1 MGKKAKAHR
10 ARVAARNAR
19 IKEEGK
25 RLTKAYLKAREAL
38 KEYSDSLLVQDGIKG
53 PGFLE
58 LTGSDADKYQL

>member
-1 MGKKAKAHR
+1 MGKKTKEHR

-25 RLTKAYLKAREAL
+25 RLTKAYLEARKARE
-38 KEYSDSLLVQDGIKG
+38 EYNNSLMIQEGIKG

-58 LTGSDADKYQL
+58 LNGSDADKYQL